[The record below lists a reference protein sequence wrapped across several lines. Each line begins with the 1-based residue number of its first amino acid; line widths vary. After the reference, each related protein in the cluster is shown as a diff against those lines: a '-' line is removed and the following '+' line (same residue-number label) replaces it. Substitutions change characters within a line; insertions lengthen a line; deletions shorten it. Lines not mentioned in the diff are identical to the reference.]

1 MSTKSVCLAC
11 EEEVEKITQ
20 DHVVPRVVLRDLMSM
35 ARYARFCAAARK
47 TNIQPLC
54 APCNGKKANRV
65 IDYREQYRHDEL
77 KSLLKNWGLEVE
89 FEDPV
94 EAVL

>member
-1 MSTKSVCLAC
+1 MTTTTCLAC
-11 EEEVEKITQ
+11 EEEVEKITK
-20 DHVVPRVVLRDLMSM
+20 DHVVPRVVLRDMM
-35 ARYARFCAAARK
+35 TIGRYARFCATARK

-65 IDYREQYRHDEL
+65 IDYRPQHKADEL
-77 KSLLKNWGLEVE
+77 KSLLKNWNLKVE
-89 FEDPV
+89 FEDPA